1 MKLDGQIVADIEIAV
16 QKKQQQEYRKL
27 GDYTPTIDGY
37 TIFEYDKEA
46 KTILPASFR
55 TNETYVIG
63 GENRPILE
71 VKNGCIYVEALNI
84 KNALKRLKRGDVIY
98 SS

>member
-1 MKLDGQIVADIEIAV
+1 MKLDGKIATEIEIAV
-16 QKKQQQEYRKL
+16 KKKQQQEYRKL
-27 GDYTPTIDGY
+27 GDYTPKIDGY

-55 TNETYVIG
+55 TYDVYVIG
-63 GENRPILE
+63 GANRPILD
-71 VKNGCIYVEALNI
+71 VKKGCVYVEALNK
-84 KNALKRLKRGDVIY
+84 KNALKRLKRGDIIY

>member
-1 MKLDGQIVADIEIAV
+1 MKLDGQLLTDIEIAV

-27 GDYTPTIDGY
+27 GDYTPRIDGY

-46 KTILPASFR
+46 KKIAPASFR
-55 TNETYVIG
+55 TNDTFIIG
-63 GENRPILE
+63 QENRPILD
-71 VKNGCIYVEALNI
+71 VKKGCVYVEALNI
-84 KNALKRLKRGDVIY
+84 KNALKRLRRGDIIY

>member
-1 MKLDGQIVADIEIAV
+1 MKLEGQIVADIEIAV

-37 TIFEYDKEA
+37 TVFEYDKEA
-46 KTILPASFR
+46 ETILPASFR
-55 TNETYVIG
+55 TSEVYVIG
-63 GENRPILE
+63 GENRPILD
-71 VKNGCIYVEALNI
+71 VKKGCTYVEALNV
-84 KNALKRLKRGDVIY
+84 KNALKRLKRGDFIY

>member
-1 MKLDGQIVADIEIAV
+1 MKIDGQIIADIEIAV

-27 GDYTPTIDGY
+27 GEYTPKIDGY
-37 TIFEYDKEA
+37 NIFEYDKEA

-55 TNETYVIG
+55 TNETYAIG
-63 GENRPILE
+63 EENRPILD
-71 VKNGCIYVEALNI
+71 VKKGCAYVEALNI
-84 KNALKRLKRGDVIY
+84 KNAIKRLKRGEIIY

>member
-1 MKLDGQIVADIEIAV
+1 MKLDGQLISDIEIAV

-27 GDYTPTIDGY
+27 GDYKPSIDGY

-46 KTILPASFR
+46 KTIMPASFR
-55 TNETYVIG
+55 ENETYVIG
-63 GENRPILE
+63 KENRPILD
-71 VKNGCIYVEALNI
+71 VKKGCIYVEALNV
-84 KNALKRLKRGDVIY
+84 KNAVKRLKRGDIIY

>member
-1 MKLDGQIVADIEIAV
+1 MKLEGQIIADIEIAV

-27 GDYTPTIDGY
+27 GDYTPTVDGY
-37 TIFEYDKEA
+37 TVFEYDKDD

-55 TNETYVIG
+55 TNDVYVIG
-63 GENRPILE
+63 GVNRPILD
-71 VKNGCIYVEALNI
+71 VKKGCTYVEALNV

>member
-1 MKLDGQIVADIEIAV
+1 MKLEGQIIADIEIAV

-27 GDYTPTIDGY
+27 GDYAPTIDGY

-63 GENRPILE
+63 EENRPILD
-71 VKNGCIYVEALNI
+71 VKKGCTYVEALNV
-84 KNALKRLKRGDVIY
+84 KNAIKRLKCGKVIY